1 MQTGLSKLPCES
13 YDEAQNC
20 EPSRQGWAFIWT
32 PFTYAAAMPLQH

>member
-1 MQTGLSKLPCES
+1 MQTGLSKLPCEF